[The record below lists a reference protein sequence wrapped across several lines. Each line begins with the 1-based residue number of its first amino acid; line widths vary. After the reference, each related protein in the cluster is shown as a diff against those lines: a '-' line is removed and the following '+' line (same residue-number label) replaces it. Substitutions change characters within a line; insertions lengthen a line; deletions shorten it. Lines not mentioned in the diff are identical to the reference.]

1 MQRGL
6 LLGMGLGG
14 WLVLGAAGWPT
25 VVMKNETGP
34 LALDLLVLKEAH
46 KWLRSPHYAFPAVPG
61 SRRLITNAAFP

>member
-46 KWLRSPHYAFPAVPG
+46 KWL
-61 SRRLITNAAFP
+61 